1 MYRRIILLN
10 NPGIPNV
17 NYRPSVFSVQ
27 ERYRNYFMS
36 PMGGYWDNDDE
47 IMEMPEDMN
56 DIEQSVWLEETIK
69 NLNLLADY
77 SIIVFTGHGG
87 AVINAGGVNECIQ
100 LSSGAF
106 YPIQS
111 LMPKA
116 GKRRTIIIDAC
127 RCPISLNEAEIKK
140 QEQLFERY
148 YVNIDG
154 VACRDYYNR
163 LVMEAEPHYEL
174 AQSTQLGQEAY
185 ATLTGSAFSDALFAT
200 IKGNDATW
208 KSAAL
213 GMENG
218 EFSFDLERL
227 IEMSKAQILA
237 HGQVPQF
244 TADSD
249 ERFPFYA
256 VKRVRM

>member
-1 MYRRIILLN
+1 MYRRILLLN

-17 NYRPSVFSVQ
+17 NYRPTVFSVQ

-36 PMGGYWDNDDE
+36 PMGGYWDNDYE
-47 IMEMPEDMN
+47 IMEMPEGMN
-56 DIEQSVWLEETIK
+56 GIEQSMWLEGTIK

-87 AVINAGGVNECIQ
+87 AVKNAGNVNECIQ
-100 LSSGAF
+100 LSSGALF
-106 YPIQS
+106 PIQS
-111 LMPKA
+111 LMPEA
-116 GKRRTIIIDAC
+116 GKSRTIIIDAC
-127 RCPISLNEAEIKK
+127 RSLISLNEAEIKK
-140 QEQLFERY
+140 QEQLFEKY
-148 YVNIDG
+148 YDNIDG
-154 VACRDYYNR
+154 IACRDHYNK
-163 LVMEAEPHYEL
+163 LVTETEPHYEF
-174 AQSTQLGQEAY
+174 AQSTQFDQKAY
-185 ATLTGSAFSDALFAT
+185 ATITGSVFSDALFST
-200 IKGNDATW
+200 ILSNDAIW

-213 GMENG
+213 GKENG
-218 EFSFDLERL
+218 ELSFDLERL
-227 IEMSKAQILA
+227 IEMSRPQMLA

>member
-1 MYRRIILLN
+1 MYRRILLLS

-17 NYRPSVFSVQ
+17 NYRPSVLTVQ

-47 IMEMPEDMN
+47 IMEMPEGMKDF
-56 DIEQSVWLEETIK
+56 EQSIWLEETIK
-69 NLNLLADY
+69 NLNLLAEY

-87 AVINAGGVNECIQ
+87 AVKNAGWVDECIQ
-100 LSSGAF
+100 LSSGVLF
-106 YPIQS
+106 PVQS

-116 GKRRTIIIDAC
+116 GKSRTVIIDAC
-127 RCPISLNEAEIKK
+127 RCLISLNEAEIKK
-140 QEQLFERY
+140 QEWLFERY
-148 YVNIDG
+148 YDNIDG
-154 VACRDYYNR
+154 IACRDYYNR

-174 AQSTQLGQEAY
+174 AQSTQFGQEAY
-185 ATLTGSAFSDALFAT
+185 ATSTGSAFSDALFST
-200 IKGNDATW
+200 IMSKDAIW

-213 GMENG
+213 GMETG
-218 EFSFDLERL
+218 DLSFDLERL
-227 IEMSKAQILA
+227 IEMSRPKILD

-256 VKRVRM
+256 VKRVRL